1 MGINRYDTPAQL
13 QLMNTYVP
21 LPYQEIMAGLQAK
34 DKEQAAALAG
44 VAKIGDLE
52 TQALNLGNLPEGTD
66 YERVLKVQK
75 ELDDKIDALSSG
87 MDLTT
92 PEGKR
97 AERDLYKYAKKV
109 YGQSGIMT
117 AAQSSYDA
125 RVKLQEEYNKALL
138 KGKPYRA
145 EQVQK
150 AMNFFD
156 KYYDEHGGIGQ
167 TTTGQAYKQWQATEY
182 LASDVNVTDWAMK
195 HADKIK
201 ADLGAVRRP
210 SQDGKGYIWTHETSG
225 KVITPQDV
233 AKTLLGQNYEQ
244 VLQGDINK
252 IGGLA
257 AGDRELLANLIQ
269 GEKMGYSGFGE
280 LINATMGAIDAFSF
294 QETEDFLDLKTDQG
308 YWNRRKEE
316 PIAKPIITGEEVLIN
331 QGELVPIE
339 PGSSHIW
346 GSLFGYEDGY
356 RPITLLEKQNQNGD
370 AIDNISIELNNV
382 DAQIQEFKEQTWT
395 TENQLKIT
403 ALETQKEN
411 LISQQKHLTEEQD
424 YYKDLEQEFREE
436 GIVQINKSAEGKE
449 TNKLFK
455 DVSDITGK
463 EYAYGSQGSM
473 VLKDII
479 REEGLGALN
488 DYRLKRLLNNYVDA
502 KSARYFSES
511 VRSYSN
517 FHVDDNMLKTK
528 SPLKD
533 VQSSII
539 NNPNAYEF
547 KALGEGN
554 WADIVDIS
562 GIDISKGKIVR
573 GLNTN
578 EGAHVVMRIPVSTE
592 TESLVEKREPNE
604 GPDDVKIGETYTK
617 KETRTNF
624 KDFYVKNPANPHSM
638 GDAISSTLNMIGTEQ
653 ALELSLPYTS
663 YYSPLAQDVQNKINK
678 LSLKDNREEV
688 LKLPLKYQF
697 RAGDVATGDMVTQLK
712 INMTSPNVFQIIGLD
727 KNNTPKTVEDEIYS
741 TGELQ
746 SIILKTIFDYDIRLK
761 EYQDKIE
768 SEKK

>member
-1 MGINRYDTPAQL
+1 MAISRYDTPAQL

-21 LPYQEIMAGLQAK
+21 LPYQELMAGLQAK
-34 DKEQAAALAG
+34 EKQQAAALTG

-75 ELDDKIDALSSG
+75 EIDDKIDALSSG

-97 AERDLYKYAKKV
+97 AERDLYKYARKV

-117 AAQSSYDA
+117 AAQASYNA
-125 RVKLQEEYNKALL
+125 RVKLQDEYNKALL
-138 KGKPYRA
+138 KGKPHRA

-150 AMNFFD
+150 AMEFFD
-156 KYYDEHGGIGQ
+156 KYYHEHGGIGE
-167 TTTGQAYKQWQATEY
+167 TTPGQAYKQWQATEY
-182 LASDVNVTDWAMK
+182 LAADVNLTDWAMK

-201 ADLGAVRRP
+201 ADLKAVRRP
-210 SQDGKGYIWTHETSG
+210 TQDGKGYIWTHETSG
-225 KVITPQDV
+225 KVITPEEI
-233 AKTLLGQNYEQ
+233 ARTLLGPNYEQ
-244 VLQGDINK
+244 VLQGDVSK

-257 AGDRELLANLIQ
+257 GGDRELLANLIQ
-269 GEKMGYSGFGE
+269 GEKMGYSSFGE

-294 QETEDFLDLKTDQG
+294 QETKDLLDVKTDQG

-346 GSLFGYEDGY
+346 GALFGYEDGY
-356 RPITLLEKQNQNGD
+356 RPVTLLEKQNQNSD

-382 DAQIQEFKEQTWT
+382 DTQIQGLKEQPWT

-411 LISQQKHLTEEQD
+411 LISQQKHLTEEQN
-424 YYKDLEQEFREE
+424 YYTDLEQEFREE
-436 GIVQINKSAEGKE
+436 GIVQLNKFAEGKE
-449 TNKLFK
+449 TNQLFN
-455 DVSDITGK
+455 DIYDITGID
-463 EYAYGSQGSM
+463 YSAGPQGSI
-473 VLKDII
+473 VLQDLV
-479 REEGLGALN
+479 REEGLGALQ
-488 DYRLKRLLNNYVDA
+488 DSRLRDLLNNYVDA

-533 VQSSII
+533 VQNSII

-554 WADIVDIS
+554 WADIVDIA

-578 EGAHVVMRIPVSTE
+578 EGAHVVMRVPVSTE
-592 TESLVEKREPNE
+592 TESIVEKREPNE
-604 GPDDVKIGETYTK
+604 GPDDVEIGETYTK

-624 KDFYVKNPANPHSM
+624 KDFYVKNPADPQLIGN
-638 GDAISSTLNMIGTEQ
+638 AISSTLNMIGTEQ

-663 YYSPLAQDVQNKINK
+663 YYSPLAQEIQNKINK
-678 LSLKDNREEV
+678 LSIKDNSEEV
-688 LKLPLKYQF
+688 LKLPPRHQF
-697 RAGDVATGDMVTQLK
+697 RVGDVATGDIITQLK
-712 INMTSPNVFQIIGLD
+712 INTTAPNVFQIIGLD

-746 SIILKTIFDYDIRLK
+746 SIILKTIFDYDTRLR
-761 EYQDKIE
+761 EYQDEIE
-768 SEKK
+768 SKNK